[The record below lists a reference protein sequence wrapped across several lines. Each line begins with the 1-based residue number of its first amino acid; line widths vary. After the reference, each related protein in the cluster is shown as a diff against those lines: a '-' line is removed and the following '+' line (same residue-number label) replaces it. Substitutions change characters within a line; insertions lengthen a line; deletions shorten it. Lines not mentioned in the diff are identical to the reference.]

1 MEIKVLGTGCPNCIT
16 LEKRVHRAVKE
27 SGVIANINKVEDIEK
42 IMEYDVM
49 STPALVIDE
58 KVLVKGRVP
67 TVDEIKELLNNKVIS
82 FNKK

>member
-16 LEKRVHRAVKE
+16 LEKRVQSAVKE
-27 SGVIANINKVEDIEK
+27 SGVIANITKIEDIEK

-67 TVDEIKELLNNKVIS
+67 SVEEIKELLNKKVIS
-82 FNKK
+82 FNRK